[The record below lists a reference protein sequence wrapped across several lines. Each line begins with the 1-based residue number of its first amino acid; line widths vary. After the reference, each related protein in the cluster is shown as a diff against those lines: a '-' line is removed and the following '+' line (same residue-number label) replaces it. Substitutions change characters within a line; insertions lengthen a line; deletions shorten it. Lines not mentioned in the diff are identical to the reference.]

1 MNHAGFGIIHHALI
15 QMILTD
21 IIVADFTRRFSMMVS
36 QMRLKIIFFVINRAV
51 KIRNMYVHIFFVD
64 TYIYLF
70 IYLLSTLL
78 THVSF
83 ITNIDYIGSTHL

>member
-51 KIRNMYVHIFFVD
+51 KIRNMYFFVD
-64 TYIYLF
+64 IY
-70 IYLLSTLL
+70 
-78 THVSF
+78 VF
-83 ITNIDYIGSTHL
+83 ITYTFLTNVLLLQIHTCTSRLYFEYRQ

>member
-51 KIRNMYVHIFFVD
+51 KIRNMYVYIFFVD
-64 TYIYLF
+64 TYMYLF
-70 IYLLSTLL
+70 IYL
-78 THVSF
+78 F
-83 ITNIDYIGSTHL
+83 IIYSSNTCIIYYKYRLYR